1 LPSPFDLTTKAIRHP
16 SKSPSPKPSNPE
28 PKGSP
33 DDLVLKNFI
42 DCLIKIIQPK
52 IFGLKD
58 MLLLDMLHNLQDS
71 FDSENYQKLSYNA
84 LKICNNLLDMMASQ
98 KSPEISLANIRKEVK
113 SITPFLTR

>member
-1 LPSPFDLTTKAIRHP
+1 LTTKAKRHLDN
-16 SKSPSPKPSNPE
+16 STSPKPPNPARE
-28 PKGSP
+28 GSP
-33 DDLVLKNFI
+33 EDISVRNFI
-42 DCLIKIIQPK
+42 ECLIKIIQPK

-71 FDSENYQKLSYNA
+71 FGSDNYQKLSYNA
-84 LKICNNLLDMMASQ
+84 LKICNTLLDMLARQ